1 VRAIE
6 VVLLDGTKV
15 MVREPKGSEL
25 ALMFAA
31 ITPLQKMQGGE
42 AMTDEDNERL
52 TMFGAKLCG
61 MDEEAFGEL
70 GLTDYMGVLA
80 ALTQITAD
88 AQAAA
93 GPLATSRPSR
103 SSSTKRA

>member
-1 VRAIE
+1 
-6 VVLLDGTKV
+6 

-31 ITPLQKMQGGE
+31 IIPLQKMSAGE
-42 AMTDEDNERL
+42 AMTAEDNERL
-52 TMFGAKLCG
+52 TQLGANLSG

-93 GPLATSRPSR
+93 GPLAKPSSRR